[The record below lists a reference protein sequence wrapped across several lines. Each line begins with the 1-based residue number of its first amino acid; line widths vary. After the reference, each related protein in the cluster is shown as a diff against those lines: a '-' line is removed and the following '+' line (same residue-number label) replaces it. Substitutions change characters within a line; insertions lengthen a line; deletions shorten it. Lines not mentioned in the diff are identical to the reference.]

1 MMGHVSAY
9 AQERL
14 ERWANR
20 RTTELLL
27 LCAGAVPVLLIYA
40 MYVVDTGATL
50 SFETVAVPICLFAAF
65 AAAHLAVRMLAPGAD
80 PAILYDAADGKPAGS
95 RFCGKRG

>member
-14 ERWANR
+14 ERGANR

-65 AAAHLAVRMLAPGAD
+65 AAAHLAVRMLAPGPTRPSCPSSSCCRA
-80 PAILYDAADGKPAGS
+80 
-95 RFCGKRG
+95 

>member
-14 ERWANR
+14 ERGANR

-27 LCAGAVPVLLIYA
+27 LCAGAVPVLPVSYTHL
-40 MYVVDTGATL
+40 TL
-50 SFETVAVPICLFAAF
+50 PTT
-65 AAAHLAVRMLAPGAD
+65 
-80 PAILYDAADGKPAGS
+80 
-95 RFCGKRG
+95 